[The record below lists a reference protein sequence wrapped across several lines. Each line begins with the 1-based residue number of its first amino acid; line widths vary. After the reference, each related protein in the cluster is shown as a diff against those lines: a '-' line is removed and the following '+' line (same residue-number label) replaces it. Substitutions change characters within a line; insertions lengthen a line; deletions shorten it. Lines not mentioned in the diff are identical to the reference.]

1 MGYHFSLGLFNCFSN
16 LSLVLLVSV
25 QVQLFYITF
34 AGESCKNS
42 YLPQIGHNDELK
54 KLFYLNASWLS
65 VDFNVNSQ

>member
-34 AGESCKNS
+34 AGESCKNA

-54 KLFYLNASWLS
+54 NYSYLNASWLS